1 PGLGSRP
8 DPSPRPGP
16 GGLKTALIGGLLGL
30 LLGAGIVGVAL
41 HGRSGHA
48 AAATGA
54 TASSTSAT
62 IPSPSLPSASPNGN
76 LDVRRVLAAVEPA
89 VVSITVDGGGGRFG
103 RSTGAGTGMVLTPDG
118 AVLTNAHVVEGASNI
133 QVTIADHGTHSA
145 KLLGTDR
152 AADVAVIQVSGVQ
165 QLQTV

>member
-1 PGLGSRP
+1 
-8 DPSPRPGP
+8 
-16 GGLKTALIGGLLGL
+16 
-30 LLGAGIVGVAL
+30 
-41 HGRSGHA
+41 
-48 AAATGA
+48 
-54 TASSTSAT
+54 
-62 IPSPSLPSASPNGN
+62 
-76 LDVRRVLAAVEPA
+76 A

-165 QLQTV
+165 QLQTVTLGDSGSLQVGDPVVAVGHALALDGGPTVTTGIVSALNRQLDASDSPIRHVIQTD